1 MVRSRRNNTP
11 TEHLEQAVLF
21 QWADFAENDKRIPQI
36 IVNDKKMS
44 VLDFMHAIPN
54 GGKRNIKTANDLKA
68 EGVKAGV
75 PDISLPYPTSRHHG
89 LYIELKRQKGGK
101 LSEKQEKW
109 LEYLNNAGY
118 LAVVCKGFE
127 QAKEII
133 LQYLEEK
140 I

>member
-1 MVRSRRNNTP
+1 MRSRRNNTP

-21 QWADFAENDKRIPQI
+21 RWADFAENDKRIPQI
-36 IVNDKKMS
+36 IVNGQKMS

-101 LSEKQEKW
+101 VSERQKTW